1 MSAAPKAIIFVGRSG
16 SGKGTQADL
25 LVKHFAI
32 QQPPVPHY
40 YLETGSSLRQLAASD
55 SLSGRLAKEAM
66 FQGFLPAFLAIRTWS
81 NLFVEKLT
89 GIENVIIDG
98 TPRTIIEADALETAF
113 KFYHYEQPIILD
125 LEVPR
130 DVVTARLKKR
140 ARYDDTDEAI
150 VKRLD
155 AFDRQVMPI
164 IEFYKTHPGYR
175 YCLINGD
182 RPIEDIHQEVLTLL
196 T

>member
-1 MSAAPKAIIFVGRSG
+1 MSVTPKAIIFVGRSG
-16 SGKGTQADL
+16 SGKGTQAAL
-25 LVKHFAI
+25 LNQYFTS

-40 YLETGSSLRQLAASD
+40 YLETGASLRQLAASD

-66 FQGFLPAFLAIRTWS
+66 LQGFLPAFLAIRAWA
-81 NLFVEKLT
+81 NLFVEHLS
-89 GIENVIIDG
+89 GVENLIIDG
-98 TPRTIIEADALETAF
+98 TPRTTIEADALDTAL

-130 DVVTARLKKR
+130 EVVTARLKKR
-140 ARYDDTDEAI
+140 GRYDDTDEAI
-150 VKRLD
+150 VKRLN
-155 AFDRQVMPI
+155 AFDRQVLPI

-182 RPIEDIHQEVLTLL
+182 RSIEDIQKEILSLL